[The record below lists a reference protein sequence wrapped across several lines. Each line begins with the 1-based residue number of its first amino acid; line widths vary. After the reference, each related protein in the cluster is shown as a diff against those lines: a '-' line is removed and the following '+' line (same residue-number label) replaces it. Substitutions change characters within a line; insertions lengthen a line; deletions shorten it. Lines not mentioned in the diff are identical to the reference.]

1 MGAPSITYESP
12 KIEKDDT
19 FEKYLQYQQD
29 REIKLD
35 ERAQAARDLES
46 AQTRRRR
53 EQGALGFDT
62 FSQNL
67 LKGLESGVT
76 PYSDAQSQLQSYISK
91 YDLKGGFAPMTQT
104 RTRTVYDD
112 VLDDEGKATGERVSR
127 QEEYEYATPGA
138 TRDLNQLFDSTDIG
152 DFEQKLLT
160 TYSGTGELDPTTG
173 KYDLGLRGKRFSAGV
188 QKAYRDLL
196 GRESTE
202 EELAQAMSDFKD
214 GAVANTAKFR
224 DDLRLQEEYTK
235 KFNDNYQDN
244 YYDMYYGSSVADRTG
259 EDGTVSKLRKYSFDR
274 SMLPTYEGQEVPETY
289 QGPVDPTTKIPIST
303 EDYMDWAEKRY
314 AKDKTKSEG
323 LNLKER
329 TGITLPDYEEYFK
342 EARSVA
348 ELEDQRQSIA
358 QTREFLYSAGLKNL
372 QGNIDKETTKIRIE
386 GQKDLA
392 KIDQATSL
400 YNLINFQM

>member
-35 ERAQAARDLES
+35 ERAQAARDLEA

-76 PYSDAQSQLQSYISK
+76 PYSDAQSQLQSYISR

-138 TRDLNQLFDSTDIG
+138 TRDLNKLFDSTDIG

-259 EDGTVSKLRKYSFDR
+259 EDGTVSKLRKYSFDP
-274 SMLPTYEGQEVPETY
+274 SMLPTY
-289 QGPVDPTTKIPIST
+289 S
-303 EDYMDWAEKRY
+303 
-314 AKDKTKSEG
+314 SESQ
-323 LNLKER
+323 LSDLKER

-342 EARSVA
+342 EARSVS

-392 KIDQATSL
+392 KIDQSTSL